1 MDSGAL
7 DPTLAA
13 GFHDEAGQYLA
24 LLNDCL
30 LAVERGEH
38 DAATVDGMFRA
49 AHSLKG
55 AAGFLDLNQMVTL
68 THRLETCL
76 DGIRKGEA
84 SFTPP
89 AIEAL
94 FLALD
99 TLGAQLAALGGQQ
112 EPVDPTPALD
122 ALAAL
127 DQDTPATAS
136 SGQTH
141 EHLGALPDWLVDR
154 LDETDVCEAIVAQ
167 AGGERIYALRLSL
180 SELLA
185 AHLDPLRVHRTLAE
199 HLRIQRVIP
208 IAHGPDDPFA
218 PLERFG
224 HDVGLFCFAADEL
237 EKVLGQAPLPAID
250 VWELDPA
257 SESGVRRLPASAS
270 VDLGEPATRL
280 ILREDMLRHRDSW
293 LDQTRED
300 LDELE
305 SALLELER
313 TPERPDQLDRAFRC
327 VHRIKGSAATMGL
340 EEMARVAHN
349 CEHLLAGLRAGG
361 QAPEPS
367 TFKALFAVRDHLR
380 STIDRI
386 ADGGTTAPDAS
397 GVDALLG
404 ELLDAAPQPASAEL
418 PAWRSDGDRD
428 RCAAEAT
435 AAGRHVWQIQL
446 LLRPGAPMPGI
457 RYGMILHNLAR
468 LGEILWSDPPL
479 AALSAGHDP
488 DGPLQVLFAAD
499 DANEDFADAL
509 AVDQVAR
516 CSIEP
521 VRASGAGLPGAR
533 GSAAASRMDTIRV
546 EAERLDRILNTA
558 GELLI
563 AKARV
568 TSSAEAV
575 CALLD
580 GIDLRELEAFL
591 AAARRSEHRGAGA
604 AGFGEDRLHRVE
616 LTLDRLRATR
626 EHGGPLRDALQELH
640 RQTGAM
646 QATVM
651 QVRMV
656 PIGPLFQR
664 FHRLV
669 RDVAKERDR
678 SVELVT
684 AGEGTELDKRLIDE
698 LTDPLTHLL
707 RNAVDHGLESPAER
721 RACGKS
727 ETGTVRLEAFHA
739 GGQVCIRVSDDGR
752 GLDTAAIRAKAIERG
767 VIDAATADELSEAAV
782 HRLIF
787 APGFS
792 TAQSVTSISGRG
804 VGMDIVHS
812 RIAELKGTVEIDAE
826 PGQGSAFTLR
836 LPLTLAMIDALL
848 VRIGSQRYAFP
859 LEAVR
864 EIVEIERD
872 RIANPRGNGRMI
884 TLRDQ
889 VIALTDPGNAI
900 GTAHVE
906 PGATTRAVVIDHR
919 GDTQAITVDQ
929 VLGDEEIVVKP
940 LGEEFAGVRGISGA
954 TVLGDGG
961 VALILDVA
969 GFAAASQEDGA
980 PC

>member
-13 GFHDEAGQYLA
+13 GFQDEASQYLA

-38 DAATVDGMFRA
+38 EPATVDAMFRA

-55 AAGFLDLNQMVTL
+55 AAGFLDLTPMVTL

-76 DGIRKGEA
+76 DRVRKGEA
-84 SFTPP
+84 AFTPP

-94 FLALD
+94 FLAVD
-99 TLGAQLAALGGQQ
+99 TLGAQLAALGAQQ
-112 EPVDPTPALD
+112 ETVDPDQALD
-122 ALAAL
+122 ALTAL
-127 DQDTPATAS
+127 DQHPPEPAPT
-136 SGQTH
+136 GQTH
-141 EHLGALPDWLVDR
+141 EHLGALPDWLVGR

-167 AGGERIYALRLSL
+167 AAGERVYALRLSL
-180 SELLA
+180 SELFA

-199 HLRIQRVIP
+199 RLRIQHVIP
-208 IAHGPDDPFA
+208 IAHGPEDPFA

-224 HDVGLFCFAADEL
+224 HDVGLFCFAAGEL
-237 EKVLGQAPLPAID
+237 EHLLTQAPLPAME

-257 SESGVRRLPASAS
+257 REAGPRHLSASAS

-280 ILREDMLRHRDSW
+280 IVRADMARHRDGW
-293 LDQTRED
+293 IDQTHED

-305 SALLELER
+305 TALLELER
-313 TPERPDQLDRAFRC
+313 VPELPNQLDRAFRC

-349 CEHLLAGLRAGG
+349 CEHLLANLRAGG
-361 QAPEPS
+361 HAPQPP
-367 TFKALFAVRDHLR
+367 TFRALFAVRDHLR

-386 ADGGTTAPDAS
+386 ADGSTTAPDAS
-397 GVDALLG
+397 HVDALLG
-404 ELLDAAPQPASAEL
+404 ELLDVTPQPSIPDL
-418 PAWRSDGDRD
+418 PPWRSDADKD

-446 LLRPGAPMPGI
+446 ILRPGAPMPGI

-468 LGEILWSDPPL
+468 LGEILWSEPSLD
-479 AALSAGHDP
+479 ALSAGHDP
-488 DGPLQVLFAAD
+488 DTPLQVLFAAD

-516 CSIEP
+516 CSIDP
-521 VRASGAGLPGAR
+521 VRGGPAALAGTR
-533 GSAAASRMDTIRV
+533 GGTGASRVDTIRV

-580 GIDLRELEAFL
+580 GLDLRELDAFL
-591 AAARRSEHRGAGA
+591 AAARRSDRRGVGG
-604 AGFGEDRLHRVE
+604 GFGEDRLHRIE

-626 EHGGPLRDALQELH
+626 SHGGPLRDALQELH

-669 RDVAKERDR
+669 RDVAKERER
-678 SVELVT
+678 SVDLVT

-707 RNAVDHGLESPAER
+707 RNAVDHGLESPADR
-721 RACGKS
+721 RAAGKP

-767 VIDAATADELSEAAV
+767 VIDAQSADELSEAAI

-792 TAQSVTSISGRG
+792 TAETVTSISGRG

-812 RIAELKGTVEIDAE
+812 RIADLKGTVEIDAR

-848 VRIGSQRYAFP
+848 VRIGAQRYAFP

-864 EIVEIERD
+864 EIVEIDRD
-872 RIANPRGNGRMI
+872 RIANPRGACRMI
-884 TLRDQ
+884 SLRDQ
-889 VIALTDPGNAI
+889 VIALTDPGKAI

-906 PGATTRAVVIDHR
+906 PGAITRAVVIDHL
-919 GDTQAITVDQ
+919 GQTQAICVDQ

-961 VALILDVA
+961 VALIIDVA
-969 GFAAASQEDGA
+969 GFAATNLEEAA